1 MIELLN
7 EIAAS
12 ISHNRTR
19 IYLTGFA
26 VGWGIFLLIIML
38 GAGNGIVN
46 GITNGFIGTNNNI
59 ITITPGKTMLPAQGK
74 QKDSR
79 IDFYLTDCD
88 KLEQRFPD
96 IISKTM
102 PQVKTTVRINYIND
116 HTSVPIS
123 GFQTDYLVF
132 MNRYIS
138 AGRDLDLTDISEERK
153 VCVMSAP
160 LAKRLFRD
168 EPAVGKRIN
177 VLGNSFLVVGVAT
190 SNRRNDEEKCL
201 YAPLSTVRTLFC
213 HDNTLSDISIIAE
226 GLNTIEAN
234 ETFIKSLRSYF
245 ADTKGFSPKD
255 EKAVKITGDFE
266 YFLQIRNVL
275 AALRAFIWII
285 GLATL
290 CIGVVGISN
299 IMLISVKERI
309 KELGVRK
316 AMGASSGQ
324 IIRLVLLESVVIT
337 VIFGYVG
344 MLIGV
349 GLTQLLKVLSETFLG
364 TNNTIFS
371 NPTVDLSIVLIAN
384 AIMIVCGLIAGYIPA
399 KKATT
404 VKLVDALAGIS

>member
-201 YAPLSTVRTLFC
+201 YAPLSTVRTLFR

>member
-234 ETFIKSLRSYF
+234 ETFIKSLRSFF
-245 ADTKGFSPKD
+245 ADIKGFSPKD

-275 AALRAFIWII
+275 GALRAFIWII

-337 VIFGYVG
+337 VIFGYIG

-349 GLTQLLKVLSETFLG
+349 GLTQILKILSETFLG

-371 NPTVDLSIVLIAN
+371 NPTVDLFIVLIAN

>member
-153 VCVMSAP
+153 VCIMSAP

-201 YAPLSTVRTLFC
+201 YAPLSTVRTLFF
-213 HDNTLSDISIIAE
+213 HDNTLSDISIVAE

-364 TNNTIFS
+364 TNNTIFC

>member
-1 MIELLN
+1 MTELLN
-7 EIAAS
+7 EIVAS
-12 ISHNRTR
+12 IKHNRMR
-19 IYLTGFA
+19 IFLTGFA

-38 GAGNGIVN
+38 GAGNGIIN
-46 GITNGFIGTNNNI
+46 GITNGFIGTDNNI

-79 IDFYLTDCD
+79 IDFYLSDCD
-88 KLEQRFPD
+88 KLKKNFPD
-96 IISKTM
+96 IISKVT
-102 PQVKTTVRINYIND
+102 PQVDTTVRINYAND
-116 HTSVPIS
+116 HVNVPIY
-123 GFQTDYLVF
+123 GFQTDYLMF
-132 MNRYIS
+132 KNRYIS
-138 AGRDLDLTDISEERK
+138 AGRDLDQTDISEDRK
-153 VCVMSAP
+153 VCVVSAP

-168 EPAVGKRIN
+168 KPAVGKRIK
-177 VLGNSFLVVGVAT
+177 VYENSFLIVGVAT

-201 YAPLSTVRTLFC
+201 YAPISTVRTLFC
-213 HDNTLSDISIIAE
+213 HGNKLSNISIVAV
-226 GLNTIEAN
+226 GLNTPEAN
-234 ETFIKSLRSYF
+234 ETFMKSLRSFF

-255 EKAVKITGDFE
+255 EKAVKIAGDFE

-275 AALRAFIWII
+275 NALRIFIWVI

-316 AMGASSGQ
+316 AMGASSGE

-337 VIFGYVG
+337 VIFGYIG

-349 GLTQLLKVLSETFLG
+349 GLTQLLKTLSESLLG
-364 TNNTIFS
+364 ANNTIFC

-384 AIMIVCGLIAGYIPA
+384 AIMIVCGLVAGYIPA

>member
-46 GITNGFIGTNNNI
+46 GVTNGFIGTDNNI
-59 ITITPGKTMLPAQGK
+59 VTITPGKTMLPAQGR

-79 IDFYLTDCD
+79 IDFYINDCD
-88 KLEQRFPD
+88 KLERHFPEV
-96 IISKTM
+96 ISRIM
-102 PQVKTTVRINYIND
+102 PQVNTTVRINYLND
-116 HTSVPIS
+116 HISVPIS
-123 GFQTDYLVF
+123 GFQNDYLVF

-138 AGRDLDLTDISEERK
+138 DGRDLDLTDINEERK

-160 LAKRLFRD
+160 LAKRIFRN

-190 SNRRNDEEKCL
+190 SIRRNDEEKCL

-234 ETFIKSLRSYF
+234 ETFIKSLRSFF
-245 ADTKGFSPKD
+245 ADIKGFSPKD

-275 AALRAFIWII
+275 GALRAFIWII

-337 VIFGYVG
+337 VIFGYIG

-349 GLTQLLKVLSETFLG
+349 GLTQILKILSETFLG

>member
-190 SNRRNDEEKCL
+190 SIRRNDEEKCL

-234 ETFIKSLRSYF
+234 ETFIKSLRSFF
-245 ADTKGFSPKD
+245 ADIKGFSPKD

-275 AALRAFIWII
+275 GALRAFIWII

-337 VIFGYVG
+337 VIFGYIG

-349 GLTQLLKVLSETFLG
+349 GLTQILKILSETFLG

>member
-201 YAPLSTVRTLFC
+201 YAPLSTVRTLFF
-213 HDNTLSDISIIAE
+213 HDNTLSDISIVAE

-337 VIFGYVG
+337 VIFGYIG

-349 GLTQLLKVLSETFLG
+349 GLTQILKVLSETFLG
-364 TNNTIFS
+364 TNNTIFC

>member
-160 LAKRLFRD
+160 RAKRLFRD

-201 YAPLSTVRTLFC
+201 YAPLSTVRTLFF
-213 HDNTLSDISIIAE
+213 HDNTLSDISIVAE

-324 IIRLVLLESVVIT
+324 IIRLVLLESVIIT

>member
-138 AGRDLDLTDISEERK
+138 AGRDLDQTDISEERK

-226 GLNTIEAN
+226 GLNTIEDN

-245 ADTKGFSPKD
+245 ADIKGFSPKD

-324 IIRLVLLESVVIT
+324 IIRLVLLESVIIT

-364 TNNTIFS
+364 TNNTIFC

>member
-177 VLGNSFLVVGVAT
+177 VFGNSFLVVGVAT

-226 GLNTIEAN
+226 GLNTIEDN

-245 ADTKGFSPKD
+245 ADIKGFSPKD

-324 IIRLVLLESVVIT
+324 IIRLVLLESVIIT

-364 TNNTIFS
+364 TNNTIFC

>member
-299 IMLISVKERI
+299 IM
-309 KELGVRK
+309 
-316 AMGASSGQ
+316 
-324 IIRLVLLESVVIT
+324 
-337 VIFGYVG
+337 
-344 MLIGV
+344 
-349 GLTQLLKVLSETFLG
+349 
-364 TNNTIFS
+364 
-371 NPTVDLSIVLIAN
+371 
-384 AIMIVCGLIAGYIPA
+384 
-399 KKATT
+399 
-404 VKLVDALAGIS
+404 

>member
-201 YAPLSTVRTLFC
+201 YAPLSTVRTLFF
-213 HDNTLSDISIIAE
+213 HDNTLSDISIVAE

-324 IIRLVLLESVVIT
+324 IIRLVLLESVIIT

>member
-226 GLNTIEAN
+226 GLNTIEDN

-245 ADTKGFSPKD
+245 ADIKGFSPKD

-324 IIRLVLLESVVIT
+324 IIRLVLLESVIIT

-364 TNNTIFS
+364 TNNTIFC

>member
-138 AGRDLDLTDISEERK
+138 AGRDLDQTDINEERK

-226 GLNTIEAN
+226 GLNTIEDN

-245 ADTKGFSPKD
+245 ADIKGFSPKD

-316 AMGASSGQ
+316 AMGASSNQ

-337 VIFGYVG
+337 VIFGYIG

-349 GLTQLLKVLSETFLG
+349 GLTQILKILSETFLG
-364 TNNTIFS
+364 TNNTIFC